1 MNGSNDTGAGEK
13 DQDYFVI
20 IGYSYYP
27 WSGPSYLKVDLDWY
41 KYILQILGQ
50 PVKKRLKLKKI
61 IDMLKKKEIEPYKM
75 LS

>member
-13 DQDYFVI
+13 DQGYFVI

-27 WSGPSYLKVDLDWY
+27 RSGPSYLKVDLDWY

-50 PVKKRLKLKKI
+50 PVKKG
-61 IDMLKKKEIEPYKM
+61 
-75 LS
+75 